1 MTAKSPRYV
10 SGLDLGPPQ
19 GFSAL
24 AVLERTEV
32 AEPHNPARTVRH
44 YAVRHLQRW
53 PPGTPY
59 PEVCQRLAGL
69 FGTAPL
75 SKSHLAVDYTGV
87 GRPILDM
94 LRRARVRAHMAP
106 ILVTAGH
113 KATADERSG
122 WCVPRRELAANLQV
136 LLQSRRLRVAPTL
149 AEAATLVRELSAF
162 QVKVPSA
169 TEEELVAW
177 REGAHDDLVLAVA
190 VAAWIGERALRCLI
204 IGL

>member
-24 AVLERTEV
+24 AVLERTEM
-32 AEPHNPARTVRH
+32 AEPHNPERTLRH
-44 YAVRHLQRW
+44 YAVRHLQPW
-53 PPGTPY
+53 PPATPY
-59 PEVCQRLAGL
+59 PEVCRHLAGL
-69 FGTAPL
+69 FGNAPL
-75 SKSHLAVDYTGV
+75 STSHLAVDYTGV

-94 LRRARVRAHMAP
+94 LRRARVRAHVAP

-113 KATADERSG
+113 KATADERGG

-136 LLQSRRLRVAPTL
+136 LLQSRRLHVAPAL

-162 QVKVPSA
+162 QVKTPAA

-177 REGAHDDLVLAVA
+177 REGTHDDLVLAVA

>member
-1 MTAKSPRYV
+1 
-10 SGLDLGPPQ
+10 LDLGPPQ
-19 GFSAL
+19 GFTAL

-32 AEPHNPARTVRH
+32 TDPHDCGRSLQH

-59 PEVCQRLAGL
+59 PEVCQCVAGL

-75 SKSHLAVDYTGV
+75 SKSYLAVDYTGV

-94 LRRARVRAHMAP
+94 LRRARVRAHVAP

-113 KATADERSG
+113 KATADERGG
-122 WCVPRRELAANLQV
+122 WCVPRRELASNLQV
-136 LLQSRRLRVAPTL
+136 LLQSRRLRVAPAL
-149 AEAATLVRELSAF
+149 PEATTLVRELSAF

-177 REGAHDDLVLAVA
+177 REGTHDDLVLAVA

>member
-1 MTAKSPRYV
+1 MTARSPRYV

-32 AEPHNPARTVRH
+32 TEPHELARTLRH
-44 YAVRHLQRW
+44 YAVRHLEHW
-53 PPGTPY
+53 HPGTPY
-59 PEVCQRLAGL
+59 PEVCQRVAGL

-75 SKSHLAVDYTGV
+75 SKSYLAVDYTGV

-94 LRRARVRAHMAP
+94 LRRARVRARISP
-106 ILVTAGH
+106 VLVTAGH
-113 KATADERSG
+113 KATADERGG

-136 LLQSRRLRVAPTL
+136 LLQSRRLRVVPALP
-149 AEAATLVRELSAF
+149 EAATLVRELSAF

-204 IGL
+204 LGL

>member
-19 GFSAL
+19 GFTAL

-44 YAVRHLQRW
+44 YAVRHLERW

-59 PEVCQRLAGL
+59 PEVCQRVAGL
-69 FGTAPL
+69 FGAAPL
-75 SKSHLAVDYTGV
+75 SKSYLAVDYTGV

-94 LRRARVRAHMAP
+94 LRRARVRARISP
-106 ILVTAGH
+106 VLVTAGH
-113 KATADERSG
+113 KATADERGG

-136 LLQSRRLRVAPTL
+136 LLQSRRLSVAPAL

-162 QVKVPSA
+162 QVKLPSA
-169 TEEELVAW
+169 TEEELVTW

-190 VAAWIGERALRCLI
+190 VAAWIGERALRRLV